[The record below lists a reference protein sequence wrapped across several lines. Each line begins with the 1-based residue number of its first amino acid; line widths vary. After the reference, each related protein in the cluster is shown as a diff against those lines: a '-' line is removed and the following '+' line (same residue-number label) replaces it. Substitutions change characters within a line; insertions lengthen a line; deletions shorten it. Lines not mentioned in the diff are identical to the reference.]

1 MQTLETKTPIS
12 EKRKTRAWRE
22 INLEH
27 RGSQGFIANAAIEDI
42 RVGNEDWNGPIP
54 ATGSSPICVRIR
66 SIVGWSSVIFLLLS
80 SNWRVHHFKAS
91 LLLLLFFFIIII
103 LFPASLM
110 GSVAGSFPIIVPTKW
125 DFHHLS
131 LSLSLSLTHTQW
143 FCFSLWILHTF
154 CMQKWLSFRA
164 LIP

>member
-91 LLLLLFFFIIII
+91 LLLLLFFVVVIII
-103 LFPASLM
+103 FPASLM
-110 GSVAGSFPIIVPTKW
+110 GSVAGSFPIIVSTKW
-125 DFHHLS
+125 DFHHRS
-131 LSLSLSLTHTQW
+131 QW
-143 FCFSLWILHTF
+143 LYFFLWILDTF
-154 CMQKWLSFRA
+154 CKAEMVVVTCPDSLRSR
-164 LIP
+164 IY